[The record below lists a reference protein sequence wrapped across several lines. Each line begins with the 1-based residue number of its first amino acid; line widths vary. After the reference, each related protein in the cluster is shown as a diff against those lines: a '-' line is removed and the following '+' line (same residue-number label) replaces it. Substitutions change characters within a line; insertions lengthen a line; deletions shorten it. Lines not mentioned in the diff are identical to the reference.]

1 MSHDQDL
8 LLRIQQLQFNARDEA
23 EALLLAFIQQTFPHL
38 GVEHVQLRPLATSL
52 NSFNGF
58 LRTTDGTRL
67 FFKTHTEQDN
77 AISEYYNAEM
87 LEQAGYPVVKPLY
100 SSTNAGQQLL
110 IYPLIE
116 SPAVFDLARGLEMG
130 QPSTATLEALSAA
143 QNTSDQELARIYAA
157 TLRWQEADQAAKA
170 PVHQLFY
177 HRLTGGRLD
186 RFYGDTQSFPL
197 PHHSADWG
205 DIKRKRWIING
216 EVYDATLGALIEEAI
231 ITLRPDQDGPSVI
244 GHGDAHNGNVF
255 YEGASL
261 RYFDPA
267 FAGRHHPLLDVV
279 KPIFHNV
286 FAMWMYFREQEREK
300 LSITL
305 EVTQDVWH
313 VTHNYRLNP
322 VRQMFLNSKFKHTIT
337 PLLRLLNAK
346 GWLVPEWR
354 RHVKL
359 ALMCC
364 PLLTMNLTTFP
375 PEIALLGLSFCV
387 EMGAESGGHRS
398 VIDTMLDA
406 AASEAGVAG

>member
-8 LLRIQQLQFNARDEA
+8 LLRIQRLQFNARDEA
-23 EALLLAFIQQTFPHL
+23 EALLLAFIQQTFPQL

-58 LRTTDGTRL
+58 LRASDGTRL

-116 SPAVFDLARGLEMG
+116 SPAVFDLARALETG
-130 QPSTATLEALSAA
+130 QPSAASLEALSIA
-143 QNTSDQELARIYAA
+143 QNKSDGELVDIYAH
-157 TLRWQEADQAAKA
+157 TLEWQTAEQAAKA
-170 PVHQLFY
+170 PIHQLFY

-186 RFYGDTQSFPL
+186 RFYSDAQPFTL
-197 PHHSADWG
+197 PHHSTHWG
-205 DIKRKRWIING
+205 DIKRKRWVING
-216 EVYDATLGALIEEAI
+216 AVYDVTLGALIDEAI

-244 GHGDAHNGNVF
+244 GHGDAHNGNIF
-255 YEGASL
+255 FEGASL

-305 EVTQDVWH
+305 EVTEDVWH
-313 VTHNYRLNP
+313 VTHDYRLNS
-322 VRQMFLNSKFKHTIT
+322 VRRMFLDSKFKLTVA
-337 PLLRLLNAK
+337 PLLRLLHVN
-346 GWLVPEWR
+346 GWLDLYWR
-354 RHVKL
+354 RQVKL

-387 EMGAESGGHRS
+387 EMGAESGDSRS
-398 VIDTMLDA
+398 MIDNMLDA
-406 AASEAGVAG
+406 AAYEAGVTG